1 MSPPGPTPT
10 PNPSHPVM
18 RPHPLPG
25 ELSAVS
31 VTEGGGILFFCGMTS
46 GKLNRAPVNNPH
58 IPPPP
63 KKSPVYAN
71 NSNSTQWVRK
81 ASGALEKKRVCLKKK
96 KKQGQMAEMPI
107 NISKGWPVLPASLS
121 PCGSTQL
128 SLHPSVPG
136 APLNSLH
143 PEPLPPIAG
152 LLLRFPQPDSCIT
165 QPFCFCWSLVS
176 WFGLC
181 CRVENQEQPLKCC
194 KGKKL
199 LYSQTC
205 DFL

>member
-96 KKQGQMAEMPI
+96 KNRDKWLRCLLTYQRAGRFSQ
-107 NISKGWPVLPASLS
+107 
-121 PCGSTQL
+121 
-128 SLHPSVPG
+128 HPSVRV
-136 APLNSLH
+136 APPSSLCI
-143 PEPLPPIAG
+143 LQYLG
-152 LLLRFPQPDSCIT
+152 LLSTLFT
-165 QPFCFCWSLVS
+165 LNLF
-176 WFGLC
+176 
-181 CRVENQEQPLKCC
+181 
-194 KGKKL
+194 L
-199 LYSQTC
+199 L
-205 DFL
+205 